1 MTGLPL
7 GSGGGR
13 RVGEWRFKWSSST
26 VAVIVVFTKDIDRR
40 KG

>member
-26 VAVIVVFTKDIDRR
+26 VAVIVAKDIDRR